1 MDRVSQ
7 ANGSKR
13 GTVLFETSRL
23 AIRYAEPWVRD
34 NADRF
39 VEGVDDAMRKCD
51 AEKDQLKTET
61 HRHAPNRPE
70 KNLGHQEGPA
80 NLQTRGF
87 SELLID
93 CEEDRTLRAVLVGML
108 RDVDR

>member
-1 MDRVSQ
+1 
-7 ANGSKR
+7 
-13 GTVLFETSRL
+13 
-23 AIRYAEPWVRD
+23 
-34 NADRF
+34 
-39 VEGVDDAMRKCD
+39 MRKCD

-93 CEEDRTLRAVLVGML
+93 CEEDRTLRAVLVGDAARRRQVGGEARTSDVGFRFRL
-108 RDVDR
+108 RRRLPLPPRARRPRSPIRVHGRYCP